1 MVSLINIYTQCNTI
15 CKPFLV
21 LAIYNFDTSVVN
33 LEALQ
38 QIYEVVSKII
48 MLSLY
53 RNLKIFF
60 TNREQQM
67 RN

>member
-1 MVSLINIYTQCNTI
+1 MVSLNIYTQSNTT

-53 RNLKIFF
+53 TEI
-60 TNREQQM
+60 
-67 RN
+67 